1 MEIILCLVGTV
12 VLGVIIFLIHQYYE
26 VKRFQISFKEALDL
40 CDLPVI
46 TLYQN
51 GKRYNFLLDT
61 GSNRSHISV
70 EYIDELKI
78 KYAKSSTQ
86 VSGIEGNSMEV
97 KQGVSVF
104 EYRGKELSDFFLI
117 SDLRKAFEHVKTTYG
132 VQLHGILGTSFFT
145 RYKYVIDFNKC
156 ICYYKKR

>member
-12 VLGVIIFLIHQYYE
+12 ILGVIIFLIHQCYE
-26 VKRFQISFKEALDL
+26 VKKFKISFKEALDL

-97 KQGVSVF
+97 KQGLSVF
-104 EYRGKELSDFFLI
+104 ENIGGK
-117 SDLRKAFEHVKTTYG
+117 
-132 VQLHGILGTSFFT
+132 
-145 RYKYVIDFNKC
+145 N
-156 ICYYKKR
+156 

>member
-12 VLGVIIFLIHQYYE
+12 ILGVIIFLIHQCYE
-26 VKRFQISFKEALDL
+26 VKKFKISFKEALDL

-61 GSNRSHISV
+61 GSNRSHISI

-97 KQGVSVF
+97 KQGLSVF